1 MSKKLVLGALALAVV
16 AAAPALA
23 IDRVSASEKGS
34 LLIFS
39 KVDIR
44 WDASGNVI
52 QDTFIDLTND
62 YPADVSVQMYFVNG
76 DGCDYHFNG
85 SEGGQSFEPSCNS
98 VDVGIRLTQ
107 NEPTYWSAL
116 TGLPKGVSPFTILDP
131 GPPPGRPDP
140 NGTGDRVL
148 RGYVIAWAVDLE
160 GREIKWNHLK
170 GDATIVNYL
179 DGSAW
184 EYNAFAFQTGTAF
197 STATNGAL
205 LASPYGTMLLNGSEY
220 EPGFDLLLLD
230 FYATGSTSFSGP
242 VPVTVDTDL
251 TLYPLNMDLRQET
264 DGPTTTK
271 ATFTVWNQYEFKLTG
286 MDRCITC
293 WDQALVSTYGIP
305 NHFLLVNLQTNK
317 GKAQIDGLASQLCNY
332 DYDDDDNLPL
342 GGDPRDIVSIASPL
356 LGVAAKYLSF
366 SRGAEFASA
375 GTTLVGM
382 GTQSATI
389 LSDVVSS
396 PPPEQNPG
404 KAGRKPV
411 KAQASDALGTQIT
424 LE

>member
-1 MSKKLVLGALALAVV
+1 
-16 AAAPALA
+16 
-23 IDRVSASEKGS
+23 
-34 LLIFS
+34 
-39 KVDIR
+39 
-44 WDASGNVI
+44 
-52 QDTFIDLTND
+52 
-62 YPADVSVQMYFVNG
+62 
-76 DGCDYHFNG
+76 
-85 SEGGQSFEPSCNS
+85 
-98 VDVGIRLTQ
+98 
-107 NEPTYWSAL
+107 
-116 TGLPKGVSPFTILDP
+116 
-131 GPPPGRPDP
+131 
-140 NGTGDRVL
+140 
-148 RGYVIAWAVDLE
+148 
-160 GREIKWNHLK
+160 
-170 GDATIVNYL
+170 
-179 DGSAW
+179 
-184 EYNAFAFQTGTAF
+184 
-197 STATNGAL
+197 
-205 LASPYGTMLLNGSEY
+205 
-220 EPGFDLLLLD
+220 
-230 FYATGSTSFSGP
+230 
-242 VPVTVDTDL
+242 
-251 TLYPLNMDLRQET
+251 
-264 DGPTTTK
+264 
-271 ATFTVWNQYEFKLTG
+271 VWNQYEFKLTG